1 MIWFKID
8 DKEDIVDPYKLLNP
22 VFNDIINSEDLID
35 HETISDGGAAM
46 TAFARMQFAEM
57 PDDQRN
63 SIINALKK
71 YCELDTLA
79 MVIIYDYWRNL

>member
-1 MIWFKID
+1 
-8 DKEDIVDPYKLLNP
+8 
-22 VFNDIINSEDLID
+22 
-35 HETISDGGAAM
+35 M